1 MITNG
6 NAKKNDE
13 IPNTKCLAKP
23 NKKWNVKMKVVMS
36 KKFAYP
42 KTWHGDVL
50 DLLTSL
56 RYQQKAYFQSLFL
69 KKKNNEPPQNGLPS
83 LSLEWLSSHN
93 SKHSTE
99 SPKTATFF
107 TKLHRFIVAGTI

>member
-1 MITNG
+1 MSCKTKQKVKCQNESGHVKEVCLSKNMTWRCIRFANIT
-6 NAKKNDE
+6 AL
-13 IPNTKCLAKP
+13 PTK
-23 NKKWNVKMKVVMS
+23 S
-36 KKFAYP
+36 
-42 KTWHGDVL
+42 
-50 DLLTSL
+50 LLSISIL
-56 RYQQKAYFQSLFL
+56 K